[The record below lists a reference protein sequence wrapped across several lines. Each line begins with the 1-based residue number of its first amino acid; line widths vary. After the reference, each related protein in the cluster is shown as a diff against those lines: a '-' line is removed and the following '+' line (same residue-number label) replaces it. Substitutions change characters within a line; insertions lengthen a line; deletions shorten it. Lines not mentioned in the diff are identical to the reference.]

1 MSYKR
6 FDTEDVV
13 VSAEAVTTPI
23 WSGDITT
30 LQTFSTSSTQIG
42 GTSAD
47 YYYDIYQTGSTNE
60 SSVYF

>member
-13 VSAEAVTTPI
+13 VSAESVTSPVWTGDVTT
-23 WSGDITT
+23 
-30 LQTFSTSSTQIG
+30 LNTFFTSSTQIG

-47 YYYDIYQTGSTNE
+47 YYYDIYQTG
-60 SSVYF
+60 YP